1 MDEQDEI
8 VPEENGQ
15 AESESQD
22 EKSISADLI
31 RGHINTIILRAL
43 YDGDKY
49 GYEIIA
55 EIERKSHGQYSLKQP
70 SLYSALKRLESQGY
84 VTSYWG
90 GSVGGGRR
98 KYFSLTDEGKEISER
113 NQSEWEYSRT
123 VIDSLISE
131 KQFDFSNPAP
141 TAVDMR
147 VLKRSTS
154 RVPTRGEDGEE
165 EFDYVY
171 EDPAAQERLRE
182 ESALLQQELERTRLA
197 FEEEKTQSEETLRLR
212 REELEKEL
220 TEREAAL
227 REENE
232 RTRAELEERR
242 RLLEEDRRILTE
254 LQETRIE
261 EQTVINEEEL
271 QKERDRYEQIIA
283 ERERQLNE
291 EREAHAKAL
300 EEQERIIREED
311 AKLME
316 EREAQIRHENYLLLV
331 NSPAKTETVETVET
345 AESVEDGETAEET
358 VTEEV
363 TEEPLKDEPEYRT
376 VVRKLYSNTVREE
389 EETEELSRKSAS
401 RTADGMDFYDLE
413 TLAAKDG
420 IKINTAGSG
429 KEDARSASVINK
441 GKVFF
446 FCAIVVFLFCLAEGS
461 VILALLDT
469 FDLPVFYPY
478 LIWAIGLALLLVT
491 GVAYANRY
499 GERALRRA
507 GNFLINAIVV
517 YALLVIFTLILAL
530 GVKIDFT
537 DPSDLSTFVIIP
549 IIFFFNVV
557 IFAIAYVVQMREKR

>member
-1 MDEQDEI
+1 MDEQNT
-8 VPEENGQ
+8 PEEEIS
-15 AESESQD
+15 ASEQKE

-43 YDGDKY
+43 YEGDKY

-98 KYFSLTDEGKEISER
+98 KYFSLTEEGKQISER

-154 RVPTRGEDGEE
+154 RVPARGENGEE
-165 EFDYVY
+165 EYGYAY
-171 EDPAAQERLRE
+171 EGGVDDSLRE
-182 ESALLQQELERTRLA
+182 ENALLQEELERARLA
-197 FEEEKTQSEETLRLR
+197 FEEEKAQSEAQLKTQ
-212 REELEKEL
+212 REDMEKEL
-220 TEREAAL
+220 SEREAIL

-232 RTRAELEERR
+232 RARAELEERR
-242 RLLEEDRRILTE
+242 KLLEEDRKL
-254 LQETRIE
+254 L
-261 EQTVINEEEL
+261 EEL
-271 QKERDRYEQIIA
+271 KVTQIVETERLVVDEEAMQKERDRYEHIIA
-283 ERERQLNE
+283 ERECQLFE
-291 EREAHAKAL
+291 EREAHARAL
-300 EEQERIIREED
+300 EEQEKQIREED

-316 EREAQIRHENYLLLV
+316 EREAQIRHENYLRLV
-331 NSPAKTETVETVET
+331 NTPLQQTADTENQTEEI
-345 AESVEDGETAEET
+345 DIAEEQET
-358 VTEEV
+358 
-363 TEEPLKDEPEYRT
+363 PLSADEPEYRT
-376 VVRKLYSNTVREE
+376 VVRELYSNTVRAEE
-389 EETEELSRKSAS
+389 EEAVLSRQAAS
-401 RTADGMDFYDLE
+401 TADGMDFYDLE

-420 IKINTAGSG
+420 IKINTAGGG
-429 KEDARSASVINK
+429 KQNERASESVVNK

-461 VILALLDT
+461 VILALLDQ
-469 FDLPVFYPY
+469 FSLPVFYPY

-507 GNFLINAIVV
+507 GSFLINAIVI

-530 GVKIDFT
+530 GLKIDFT
-537 DPSDLSTFVIIP
+537 QASDLGSFVIIP
-549 IIFFFNVV
+549 VIFFFNVV
-557 IFAIAYVVQMREKR
+557 IFAIAYVLQMREKR

>member
-1 MDEQDEI
+1 MDEQST
-8 VPEENGQ
+8 PAEEQ
-15 AESESQD
+15 TESNHRD

-43 YDGDKY
+43 YEGDKY

-84 VTSYWG
+84 ITSYWG

-123 VIDSLISE
+123 VIDSLISD

-154 RVPTRGEDGEE
+154 RVPIRGENDEDE
-165 EFDYVY
+165 VDYTY
-171 EDPAAQERLRE
+171 ADSAAQERLQE
-182 ESALLQQELERTRLA
+182 ESALLQAELERERRA
-197 FEEEKTQSEETLRLR
+197 FEEEKAQSEELLKSQ
-212 REELEKEL
+212 REDMEKAL
-220 TEREAAL
+220 AEREAAL

-242 RLLEEDRRILTE
+242 RLLEEDRRQLAE
-254 LQETRIE
+254 MQESRIE
-261 EQTVINEEEL
+261 EQTAVNEEEL
-271 QKERDRYEQIIA
+271 QKERERYEHIIA

-300 EEQERIIREED
+300 EEQERTIREED
-311 AKLME
+311 ARILE
-316 EREAQIRHENYLLLV
+316 EREAQIRHENYLRLV
-331 NSPAKTETVETVET
+331 NTPTQTTT
-345 AESVEDGETAEET
+345 EET
-358 VTEEV
+358 VTEDDTV
-363 TEEPLKDEPEYRT
+363 TEETRESPATQEDANSFVSATQIYADEEDDIPPLT
-376 VVRKLYSNTVREE
+376 S
-389 EETEELSRKSAS
+389 
-401 RTADGMDFYDLE
+401 DGMDFYDLE
-413 TLAAKDG
+413 KRAAKDG

-429 KEDARSASVINK
+429 KEESRSASIVNL
-441 GKVFF
+441 GKVLF
-446 FCAIVVFLFCLAEGS
+446 FCSIVVFIFCLAEGS
-461 VILALLDT
+461 VILALLDQ
-469 FDLPVFYPY
+469 FSLPVFYPY
-478 LIWAIGLALLLVT
+478 FIWAIGLALMLVT

-499 GERALRRA
+499 GERALKRA
-507 GNFLINAIVV
+507 GNVLINAVV
-517 YALLVIFTLILAL
+517 IYALLVIFTLILAL

-537 DPSDLSTFVIIP
+537 APSELSTFLIIP

-557 IFAIAYVVQMREKR
+557 IFAIAYVIQMKEKR

>member
-1 MDEQDEI
+1 MDEQNT
-8 VPEENGQ
+8 PEVDLS
-15 AESESQD
+15 ASEQKE

-43 YDGDKY
+43 YEGDKY

-98 KYFSLTDEGKEISER
+98 KYFSLTEEGKQISER

-154 RVPTRGEDGEE
+154 RVPARGENGEE
-165 EFDYVY
+165 EYGYAY
-171 EDPAAQERLRE
+171 EGGVDDSLRE
-182 ESALLQQELERTRLA
+182 ENALLQEELERARLA
-197 FEEEKTQSEETLRLR
+197 FEEEKAQSEAQLKTQ
-212 REELEKEL
+212 REDMEKEL
-220 TEREAAL
+220 SEREAVL

-232 RTRAELEERR
+232 RARAELEERR
-242 RLLEEDRRILTE
+242 KLLEEDRKL
-254 LQETRIE
+254 L
-261 EQTVINEEEL
+261 EEL
-271 QKERDRYEQIIA
+271 KVTQIVETERLVVDEEAMQKERDRYEHIIA
-283 ERERQLNE
+283 ERERQLFE
-291 EREAHAKAL
+291 EREAHARAL
-300 EEQERIIREED
+300 EEQEKQIREED

-316 EREAQIRHENYLLLV
+316 EREAQIRHENYLRLV
-331 NSPAKTETVETVET
+331 NTPLQQTADTENQTEEI
-345 AESVEDGETAEET
+345 DIAEEQET
-358 VTEEV
+358 
-363 TEEPLKDEPEYRT
+363 PLSADEPEYRT
-376 VVRKLYSNTVREE
+376 VVRELYSNTVRAEE
-389 EETEELSRKSAS
+389 EEAVLPRQAAS
-401 RTADGMDFYDLE
+401 TADGMDFYDLE
-413 TLAAKDG
+413 MLAAKDG
-420 IKINTAGSG
+420 IKINTAGGG
-429 KEDARSASVINK
+429 KQNERASESVVNK

-461 VILALLDT
+461 VILALLDQ
-469 FDLPVFYPY
+469 FSLPVFYPY

-507 GNFLINAIVV
+507 GSFLINAIVI

-530 GVKIDFT
+530 GLKIDFT
-537 DPSDLSTFVIIP
+537 EASDLGSFVIIP
-549 IIFFFNVV
+549 VIFFFNVV
-557 IFAIAYVVQMREKR
+557 IFAIAYVLQMREKR